1 MECKQAVSFMHDYL
15 DGDLPSEQAR
25 ELKSH
30 LDNCFECRAAFRRL
44 EETEM
49 MLFAANR
56 KSEAVSV
63 SDDMTDRIMSFLP
76 QPKKHNPAWNWV
88 RRHPA
93 LTAAAAFILIMLGT
107 SINFWNADNQ
117 LVVRGSDLERVQV
130 AGNTVIVPEG
140 TTVSGDLTI
149 ERGKLEI
156 YGEVEG
162 NVTVIDG
169 SAYQASTARVAGQVK
184 DINQAFDWVW
194 YKLGNIVSEV
204 AYRQ

>member
-25 ELKSH
+25 ELQSH
-30 LDNCFECRAAFRRL
+30 LDACPECRSAFRSL

-56 KSEAVSV
+56 KTESVALSEDA
-63 SDDMTDRIMSFLP
+63 TDRIMSFLP
-76 QPKKHNPAWNWV
+76 QPKKHSPVWNWV

-107 SINFWNADNQ
+107 SIGFWNADTQ
-117 LVVRGSDLERVQV
+117 LVVKGSDLNRVQV
-130 AGNTVIVPEG
+130 EGNTVIVPEG
-140 TTVSGDLTI
+140 TVVTGDLTV
-149 ERGKLEI
+149 ERGELKI
-156 YGEVEG
+156 YGDVEG

-169 SAYQASTARVAGQVK
+169 SAYQASTAHVAGQVK

-194 YKLGNIVSEV
+194 YKLGNIFSEV
-204 AYRQ
+204 AYR

>member
-15 DGDLPSEQAR
+15 DGDLPTEQAR

-30 LDNCFECRAAFRRL
+30 LDACPECRAAFRSL

-56 KSEAVSV
+56 KMDTATV
-63 SDDMTDRIMSFLP
+63 SDDVTDRIMSFLP
-76 QPKKHNPAWNWV
+76 QPKKHSPAWNWV

-107 SINFWNADNQ
+107 SIGFWNADTQ
-117 LVVRGSDLERVQV
+117 LVVKGSDLNRVQV
-130 AGNTVIVPEG
+130 EGNTVIVPEG
-140 TTVSGDLTI
+140 TVVTGDLTV
-149 ERGKLEI
+149 ERGELKI

-169 SAYQASTARVAGQVK
+169 SAYQASTAHVAGQVK
-184 DINQAFDWVW
+184 DIDQAFDWVW
-194 YKLGNIVSEV
+194 YKLGNIFSEV
-204 AYRQ
+204 AYR

>member
-1 MECKQAVSFMHDYL
+1 MECKQAVSLMHDYL

-25 ELKSH
+25 ELQSH
-30 LDNCFECRAAFRRL
+30 LEACADCRAEFRRL

-56 KSEAVSV
+56 KSESVAVSE
-63 SDDMTDRIMSFLP
+63 DMTDRIMSFLP
-76 QPKKHNPAWNWV
+76 QPKKHSPVWSWV

-107 SINFWNADNQ
+107 SIGFWNADTQ
-117 LVVRGSDLERVQV
+117 LVVRGSDLNRVQV
-130 AGNTVIVPEG
+130 EGNTVIVPEG
-140 TTVSGDLTI
+140 TIVSGDLTV
-149 ERGKLEI
+149 ERGELKI
-156 YGEVEG
+156 YGDVEG

-169 SAYQASTARVAGQVK
+169 SAYQASTAHVAGQVK

-204 AYRQ
+204 AYR

>member
-1 MECKQAVSFMHDYL
+1 MECKQAVPFMHDYL

-25 ELKSH
+25 ELQSH
-30 LDNCFECRAAFRRL
+30 LDACSECRVAFRRL

-56 KSEAVSV
+56 KTESV
-63 SDDMTDRIMSFLP
+63 TLSDDMTDRIMSFLP
-76 QPKKHNPAWNWV
+76 EPKKHSPAWNWI

-93 LTAAAAFILIMLGT
+93 LTAVAAFILIMVGT
-107 SINFWNADNQ
+107 SIGFWNADTQ
-117 LVVRGSDLERVQV
+117 LVVKGSDLNRVQV
-130 AGNTVIVPEG
+130 EGNTVIVPEG
-140 TTVSGDLTI
+140 TIVTGDLTV
-149 ERGKLEI
+149 ERGELKI
-156 YGEVEG
+156 YGDVEG

-169 SAYQASTARVAGQVK
+169 SAYQASTAHVAGQVK

-204 AYRQ
+204 AYR

>member
-1 MECKQAVSFMHDYL
+1 MECKQAVSLMHDYL

-25 ELKSH
+25 ELQSH
-30 LDNCFECRAAFRRL
+30 LEACTDCRAAFRRL

-56 KSEAVSV
+56 KSESVAVSE
-63 SDDMTDRIMSFLP
+63 DMTDRIMSFLP
-76 QPKKHNPAWNWV
+76 QPKKHSPVWNWV

-107 SINFWNADNQ
+107 SIGFWNADTQ
-117 LVVRGSDLERVQV
+117 LVVRGSDLNRVQV
-130 AGNTVIVPEG
+130 EGNTVIVPEG
-140 TTVSGDLTI
+140 TIVSGDLTV
-149 ERGKLEI
+149 ERGELKI
-156 YGEVEG
+156 YGDVEG

-169 SAYQASTARVAGQVK
+169 SAYQASTAHVAGQVK

-194 YKLGNIVSEV
+194 YKLSNIVSEV
-204 AYRQ
+204 AYR

>member
-1 MECKQAVSFMHDYL
+1 MHDYL
-15 DGDLPSEQAR
+15 DGDLPTEQAR

-30 LDNCFECRAAFRRL
+30 LDACPECRAAFRSL

-56 KSEAVSV
+56 KMDTATV
-63 SDDMTDRIMSFLP
+63 SDDVTDRIMSFLP
-76 QPKKHNPAWNWV
+76 QPKKHSPAWNWV

-107 SINFWNADNQ
+107 SIGFWNADTQ
-117 LVVRGSDLERVQV
+117 LVVKGSDLNRVQV
-130 AGNTVIVPEG
+130 EGNTVIVPEG
-140 TTVSGDLTI
+140 TVVTGDLTV
-149 ERGKLEI
+149 ERGELKI

-169 SAYQASTARVAGQVK
+169 SAYQASTAHVAGQVK
-184 DINQAFDWVW
+184 DIDQAFDWVW
-194 YKLGNIVSEV
+194 YKLGNIFSEV
-204 AYRQ
+204 AYR

>member
-1 MECKQAVSFMHDYL
+1 MECKQAVSLMHDYL

-25 ELKSH
+25 ELQSH
-30 LDNCFECRAAFRRL
+30 LEACTDCRAAFRRL

-56 KSEAVSV
+56 KSESVAVSE
-63 SDDMTDRIMSFLP
+63 DMTDRIMSFLP
-76 QPKKHNPAWNWV
+76 QPKKHSPVWSWV

-107 SINFWNADNQ
+107 SIGFWNADTQ
-117 LVVRGSDLERVQV
+117 LVVRGSDLNRVQV
-130 AGNTVIVPEG
+130 EGNTVIVPEG
-140 TTVSGDLTI
+140 TIVSGDLTV
-149 ERGKLEI
+149 ERGELKI
-156 YGEVEG
+156 YGDVEG

-169 SAYQASTARVAGQVK
+169 SAYQASTAHVAGQVK

-204 AYRQ
+204 AYR

>member
-1 MECKQAVSFMHDYL
+1 MNCKQAVSFMHEYL

-25 ELKSH
+25 ELQSH
-30 LDNCFECRAAFRRL
+30 LDACPDCRAAFRRL

-56 KSEAVSV
+56 KTESVSV

-76 QPKKHNPAWNWV
+76 QPKKHNPAWNWI

-93 LTAAAAFILIMLGT
+93 LTAAAAFLLIMLGT
-107 SINFWNADNQ
+107 SISFWNADTQ
-117 LVVRGSDLERVQV
+117 LVVKGSDLGSVQV

-140 TTVSGDLTI
+140 TTVSGDLTV

-156 YGEVEG
+156 YGEVKG
-162 NVTVIDG
+162 DVTVIDG
-169 SAYQASTARVAGQVK
+169 SSYQASTAHVAGQLK

-194 YKLGNIVSEV
+194 YKLGNIFSEV
-204 AYRQ
+204 AYR